1 MFLLDHISEK
11 EYLEAI
17 SEDIEIAK
25 NINLY
30 DVDAKHLAEHVRQ
43 EVISRYGLR
52 AYKDCLLYTS
62 PSPRDCDRSR
72 MPSSA

>member
-17 SEDIEIAK
+17 SEDIQIAK

-30 DVDAKHLAEHVRQ
+30 DVDAKHLAE
-43 EVISRYGLR
+43 L
-52 AYKDCLLYTS
+52 C
-62 PSPRDCDRSR
+62 
-72 MPSSA
+72 